1 MKEEEGKGEKRGG
14 AGRESEE
21 GEGRRT
27 GIKWGRKSKREG
39 GGGDD
44 HSGYFLKG

>member
-27 GIKWGRKSKREG
+27 GIKWGRKSTREKEEEEMTTVAT
-39 GGGDD
+39 
-44 HSGYFLKG
+44 F